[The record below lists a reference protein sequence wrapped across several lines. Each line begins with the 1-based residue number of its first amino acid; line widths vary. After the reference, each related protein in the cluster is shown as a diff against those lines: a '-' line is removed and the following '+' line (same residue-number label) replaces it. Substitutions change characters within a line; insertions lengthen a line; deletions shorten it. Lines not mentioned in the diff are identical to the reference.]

1 MSGPTVSAPTTTAQA
16 MTPPTLRR
24 WPPGAEAPGSSLEK
38 PVETGSPQESA
49 GTPNAGRFET
59 GARRGC
65 ARVCLSVVFI
75 LLPLRVALAHSFAPA
90 VLDLREF
97 DAGRFD
103 VLWKLPGLDSG
114 SFADGVET
122 PRPHLP
128 TSCRDINAPPGAADS
143 GPLYWRVDCGPAAL
157 RGETL
162 WVNGLD
168 GTRLDVIVRI
178 SWNDGTT
185 TSAVLRRSDDHFLV
199 PPGRGGASAGGVNH
213 GATGGVAVGT
223 VLWSYGR
230 LGVAHILLGLDHLL
244 FVLGLLLLVKSW
256 RTLVKTISAF
266 TVAHSLALA
275 LAVLGLVH
283 VPAAPVE
290 ALIACSIVL
299 VAFELTRAAQ
309 SPRTLTHE
317 YPWVVA
323 FAFGLL
329 HGLGFAG
336 ALAEVGLPPE
346 QIAVALVAFNVGV
359 EIGQLAFVIAMMGPL
374 AILARVTSTWPRTRL
389 IPAYAIGVVATAWTF
404 ERIRQFWGS

>member
-1 MSGPTVSAPTTTAQA
+1 MPERKSTVP
-16 MTPPTLRR
+16 
-24 WPPGAEAPGSSLEK
+24 
-38 PVETGSPQESA
+38 ETGSWQKSA
-49 GTPNAGRFET
+49 GTRT

-90 VLDLREF
+90 VLDLREL

-114 SFADGVET
+114 SFADGVDT

-128 TSCRDINAPPGAADS
+128 TSCRDISAPPGAAEE

-162 WVNGLD
+162 WVSGLD

-185 TSAVLRRSDDHFLV
+185 TSTVLRSTDDRFLV
-199 PPGRGGASAGGVNH
+199 PPGGGASSNGVNH
-213 GATGGVAVGT
+213 GATDGVAVGT

-299 VAFELTRAAQ
+299 VAFELTRAADA
-309 SPRTLTHE
+309 PRTLTHA

-336 ALAEVGLPPE
+336 ALAAVGLPPD

-359 EIGQLAFVIAMMGPL
+359 EIGQLAFVIAMTGPL
-374 AILARVTSTWPRTRL
+374 LILARVTSTWPRTRL
-389 IPAYAIGVVATAWTF
+389 IPAYAIGVLATAWTF